1 MLKTILLLLLPVL
14 AFSQI
19 NNKNVVIRGHVKGLK
34 DSAIVSLVS
43 GNNGAAVVSSV
54 VKNENFILSALLV
67 EPNIYLLNFNGSTE
81 LIDVFIFNDTIT
93 VEGDMSQIKN
103 MSLTGST
110 LQSDYA
116 YFKKEFNPLKDSLN
130 ILAANINKETDPT
143 KRNQQLSKF
152 NAVKSAVIN
161 KAAGFAKEKPNS
173 AVSPFVLYV
182 ISPLLNGGASEL
194 ETYYAG
200 LSGQAKV
207 GPYSKALEN
216 AIYESK
222 IGAVGT
228 KAVDFTQNDANGKP
242 ISLSS
247 FKGKYVLVD
256 FWASWCGPCRQE
268 NPNLVRA
275 YSVYKNKNF
284 AIFGVSLDREK
295 ASWIQAIKSDQLSWT
310 NVLDNQTAP
319 GSAVMMYRINLI
331 PSNMLIDP
339 QGNIIGKNLRGN
351 DLEQALK
358 KVLN

>member
-1 MLKTILLLLLPVL
+1 MLKTLLLLLFPLLSV
-14 AFSQI
+14 AQI
-19 NNKNVVIRGHVKGLK
+19 NKKNFVINGHVKGLK
-34 DSAIVSLVS
+34 DSSVVSLISGSTGTAVVTAIVK
-43 GNNGAAVVSSV
+43 AETFKIA
-54 VKNENFILSALLV
+54 ALLA
-67 EPNIYLLNFNGSTE
+67 EPNIYQLSFEGSKE
-81 LIDVFIFNDTIT
+81 GMDVFLYNDSISLD
-93 VEGDMSQIKN
+93 GDISHVQDFAFK
-103 MSLTGST
+103 GSAI
-110 LQSDYA
+110 QSDYEF
-116 YFKKEFNPLKDSLN
+116 FKKQFNPYKDKLN
-130 ILAANINKETDPT
+130 SLAAIINQEKDPV
-143 KRNQQLSKF
+143 KRNQLLQEF
-152 NAVKSAVIN
+152 NNAKTAVIN
-161 KAAGFAKEKPNS
+161 QAAVFAKGKPNS

-182 ISPLLNGGASEL
+182 ISPLFNGGGAEL
-194 ETYYAG
+194 ESYYAG
-200 LSGQAKV
+200 LSGMAKT
-207 GPYSKALEN
+207 GPYAKAIEN

-268 NPNLVRA
+268 NPNLVKA
-275 YSVYKNKNF
+275 YGIYKDKNF
-284 AIFGVSLDREK
+284 AILGVSLDREK
-295 ASWIQAIKSDQLSWT
+295 ESWIQAMKSDRLTWA
-310 NVLDNQTAP
+310 NVLDNQSAP